1 LPCPDTVNL
10 PQQVGARTIDFQLPR
25 RDTFP
30 PRNDEAPVEKVLAL
44 PLYAEVT
51 DKAKRTF
58 SVARA
63 HRGDNDTMRHERSS
77 RAGSFTPTSGAPL

>member
-1 LPCPDTVNL
+1 MPCPDTVNL
-10 PQQVGARTIDFQLPR
+10 PQQVGARTIDFQPPR

-44 PLYAEVT
+44 PLYVEVT

-63 HRGDNDTMRHERSS
+63 HQGHNDNAP
-77 RAGSFTPTSGAPL
+77 RADSTRLLTPF